1 MLTPQLMHLV
11 VPTYLQGIYFIWLTQ
26 MVNVDIFRPNRLLSA
41 SNAGELVA
49 WTKQALETGVDI
61 LLIDFCQVMFMDSS
75 GLGTLVSALKL
86 VQKAEGRLALCSLG
100 GQALMLFEMAGME
113 KLFETYSNLDEFE
126 SALSGT

>member
-1 MLTPQLMHLV
+1 MAN
-11 VPTYLQGIYFIWLTQ
+11 F
-26 MVNVDIFRPNRLLSA
+26 DIFQPNRLLS
-41 SNAGELVA
+41 SGNAGELVA
-49 WTKQALETGVDI
+49 WTKQALETGVDV

-86 VQKAEGRLALCSLG
+86 VQKAEGRLVLCSLG

-113 KLFETYSNLDEFE
+113 KLFETYSDLDEFK